1 MAAPAQTSPLR
12 RWKPFFRAFDSIDAA
27 IEAFDPVLLSRREFR
42 TARGDIVE
50 RLCDADDDD
59 QAERLCLLLDGVMAE
74 SLETLRLL
82 PLMPTVLAKTDLARC
97 IRALHKDHGSERVRV
112 LAGGIVA
119 AWRASARDDDA
130 KVKEATAPKLL
141 DHLPQ
146 QPKKIDQQQ
155 APDARRMAMQ
165 PAKTLEAET
174 STKKTVEITNRA
186 SDPVA
191 PGLIFRGDRVGPI
204 PEEKIQAAKRKFNQR
219 YQEADDAKRR
229 RLPIKVVAPEM
240 IKQTL
245 KNKKHPIMRERS
257 QAQARCGSSMI
268 KKTVTVTRMTS

>member
-1 MAAPAQTSPLR
+1 MATPTQSPLR
-12 RWKPFFRAFDSIDAA
+12 RWKPFFRAFDSIDADM
-27 IEAFDPVLLSRREFR
+27 EAFDPVEFSRREFR

-50 RLCDADDDD
+50 RLCDAADDD
-59 QAERLCLLLDGVMAE
+59 QAERLCLLLDDVMAE

-82 PLMPTVLAKTDLARC
+82 PLMPTVLAKTDLAKC
-97 IRALHKDHGSERVRV
+97 VRALHKDHESERVRV

-119 AWRASARDDDA
+119 AWGASVQDDDA
-130 KVKEATAPKLL
+130 KVKVATHKMEN
-141 DHLPQ
+141 LPQ
-146 QPKKIDQQQ
+146 QLKTMDHP
-155 APDARRMAMQ
+155 MQ
-165 PAKTLEAET
+165 PAKTLET
-174 STKKTVEITNRA
+174 SAKKTVKITSRA

-191 PGLIFRGDRVGPI
+191 PGLIFRGDRVGLI

-245 KNKKHPIMRERS
+245 NKKKHPIMRERS
-257 QAQARCGSSMI
+257 QARCGSSMV
-268 KKTVTVTRMTS
+268 KKTLIVTRLPSHHRV

>member
-1 MAAPAQTSPLR
+1 MAAAAQTSPLR

-27 IEAFDPVLLSRREFR
+27 IEAFDPVEFSRREFR

-59 QAERLCLLLDGVMAE
+59 HAERLCLLLDDVMAE

-97 IRALHKDHGSERVRV
+97 VRALHKDHGSERVRV

-119 AWRASARDDDA
+119 AWRASVRDDDA
-130 KVKEATAPKLL
+130 KVRNVMPPKLL
-141 DHLPQ
+141 DRLPQ
-146 QPKKIDQQQ
+146 QPKTVDHHH
-155 APDARRMAMQ
+155 APDARRTAMQ

-174 STKKTVEITNRA
+174 SAKKTVEIATKRA

-191 PGLIFRGDRVGPI
+191 PGTIFRGDRVGPI
-204 PEEKIQAAKRKFNQR
+204 PEEKIQAAKRKFNQGYR
-219 YQEADDAKRR
+219 EAEDAKRR

-245 KNKKHPIMRERS
+245 KKKHPIMRERS
-257 QAQARCGSSMI
+257 QARCGSSMI
-268 KKTVTVTRMTS
+268 KKTVTVTRMAS

>member
-1 MAAPAQTSPLR
+1 MAAPAQSPLR
-12 RWKPFFRAFDSIDAA
+12 RWKPFFCAFDSIDAA
-27 IEAFDPVLLSRREFR
+27 MEAYDPVEFSRREFR

-50 RLCDADDDD
+50 RLCNAADDDD
-59 QAERLCLLLDGVMAE
+59 QAERLCLLLDDVMAE

-82 PLMPTVLAKTDLARC
+82 PLMPTVLAKTDLAKC
-97 IRALHKDHGSERVRV
+97 VRALHKNHESERVRV

-119 AWRASARDDDA
+119 AWRASVREDDA
-130 KVKEATAPKLL
+130 KVIEATEPKLL

-155 APDARRMAMQ
+155 QAPHATQ
-165 PAKTLEAET
+165 PAKILLAET
-174 STKKTVEITNRA
+174 CAKKKTVDITTNRA

-245 KNKKHPIMRERS
+245 KKKKHPIIRERS
-257 QAQARCGSSMI
+257 QARCGSSMI
-268 KKTVTVTRMTS
+268 KKTVSVTRMAS

>member
-27 IEAFDPVLLSRREFR
+27 IEAYDPAEFSRREFR

-59 QAERLCLLLDGVMAE
+59 HAERLCLLLDDVMAE

-82 PLMPTVLAKTDLARC
+82 PLMPTVLAKTDLAKC
-97 IRALHKDHGSERVRV
+97 VRALHKNHESERVRV

-130 KVKEATAPKLL
+130 KVRDAMPHKLL

-155 APDARRMAMQ
+155 QAPHATPQ
-165 PAKTLEAET
+165 PAKILVAET
-174 STKKTVEITNRA
+174 CAKKKTVDITTNRA

-204 PEEKIQAAKRKFNQR
+204 PEEKIQAAKRKFNER
-219 YQEADDAKRR
+219 YREVEDAKRR

-245 KNKKHPIMRERS
+245 KKKHPIMRERS
-257 QAQARCGSSMI
+257 QARCGSSMI
-268 KKTVTVTRMTS
+268 KKTVSVTRMAS